1 MTSIVCGRVLPL
13 KGVLR
18 ATCIQMHTAAFLGTS
33 ATQTAGKEAVLA
45 VGSLLKA
52 FPAGSFKGFLTHH
65 MVAAELLKLIA
76 W

>member
-1 MTSIVCGRVLPL
+1 
-13 KGVLR
+13 
-18 ATCIQMHTAAFLGTS
+18 MHTAAFLGTS

-52 FPAGSFKGFLTHH
+52 IPAGSFKDIKRHT
-65 MVAAELLKLIA
+65 